1 MKGLRRLLLVAA
13 ATAGLALSLT
23 GCSKTV
29 DFLQYADVTFD
40 GINGQAT
47 ATVNV
52 DYNKIGTDVFGK
64 GESQTDMDE
73 ARTETAMMG
82 EVNYEVTPS
91 ENLSNG
97 DTVTL
102 SVEISD
108 CFQKEYKVTAKAAS
122 KEITVSGLQEPEM
135 VDPFDDS
142 IFTTIFSEN
151 PEEGK
156 VSFEIIGTIP
166 ELRLN
171 LINDAPEDSP
181 LKNLQYY
188 VDDFGTHKEYSEDD
202 TIALH
207 VKPSAPQDFAKKYA
221 LTRDTIE
228 IPVKGAPKYI
238 RSVDEVTQDVLDAVK
253 PIAVA
258 RLEDSAG
265 SDYNVHK
272 ESVFDADH
280 NEIGFSR
287 ENVGE
292 PRWADVGY
300 MISWRG
306 GDGERNFSSEYN
318 DLFIPYEVEYID
330 DKTEETGT
338 AVLGFWIKNVIIDS
352 DGSVDVDG
360 HANSITMTVY
370 DSIDAFKKNEI
381 DKSADSY
388 DIYEYPVNWQ

>member
-1 MKGLRRLLLVAA
+1 MKGLRRFMLVAA

-52 DYNKIGTDVFGK
+52 DYSKIGTDVFDKGK
-64 GESQTDMDE
+64 SQTDMDE
-73 ARTETAMMG
+73 ARTEAAMMG

-108 CFQKEYKVTAKAAS
+108 YFQKEYKVTAKAAS

-142 IFTTIFSEN
+142 IFTTIFSEHA
-151 PEEGK
+151 EEGK

-171 LINDAPEDSP
+171 LINDAPKDSP
-181 LKNLQYY
+181 LKKLQYY
-188 VDDFGTHKEYSEDD
+188 VDDFGKYVEYHEDD

-228 IPVKGAPKYI
+228 IPVKGAAKYI
-238 RSVDEVTQDVLDAVK
+238 RSADEVTTEVLDVIK
-253 PIAVA
+253 PIAAA
-258 RLEDSAG
+258 RLEDS
-265 SDYNVHK
+265 SSYNVDRT
-272 ESVFDADH
+272 SVFDADQ
-280 NEIGFSR
+280 NEVAFARTNI
-287 ENVGE
+287 GE
-292 PRWADVGY
+292 PRWLNTGY
-300 MISWRG
+300 LISWK
-306 GDGERNFSSEYN
+306 DGEENFSKEYN
-318 DLFIPYEVEYID
+318 DLFIPYEVDYEKD
-330 DKTEETGT
+330 GSDETGT
-338 AVLGFWIKNVIIDS
+338 AVLGFWIKNVIIDEN
-352 DGSVDVDG
+352 GEVDVDG
-360 HANSITMTVY
+360 HAYSITMTAY
-370 DSIDAFKKNEI
+370 DSLEAFKKNEV
-381 DKSADSY
+381 DRHSNEY
-388 DIYEYPVNWQ
+388 DIYEFPVNW

>member
-108 CFQKEYKVTAKAAS
+108 YFQKEYKVTAKAAS

-238 RSVDEVTQDVLDAVK
+238 RSADEVTTEVLDVIK
-253 PIAVA
+253 PIAAA
-258 RLEDSAG
+258 RLEDS
-265 SDYNVHK
+265 SSYNVDRT
-272 ESVFDADH
+272 SVFDADQ
-280 NEIGFSR
+280 NEVAFARTNI
-287 ENVGE
+287 GE
-292 PRWADVGY
+292 PRWLNTGY
-300 MISWRG
+300 LISWK
-306 GDGERNFSSEYN
+306 DGEENFSKEYN
-318 DLFIPYEVEYID
+318 DLFVPYEVDYEKD
-330 DKTEETGT
+330 GSDETGT
-338 AVLGFWIKNVIIDS
+338 AVLGFWIKNVIIDEN
-352 DGSVDVDG
+352 GEVDVDG
-360 HANSITMTVY
+360 HAYSITMTAY
-370 DSIDAFKKNEI
+370 DSLEAFKKNEV
-381 DKSADSY
+381 DRYSNEY
-388 DIYEYPVNWQ
+388 DIYEFPVNW

>member
-13 ATAGLALSLT
+13 ATAGLVLSLT

-40 GINGQAT
+40 GLNGQAT

-64 GESQTDMDE
+64 GKSQTDMDE

-108 CFQKEYKVTAKAAS
+108 YFQKEYKVTAKAAS

-188 VDDFGTHKEYSEDD
+188 VDDFGKYVEYHEDD

-238 RSVDEVTQDVLDAVK
+238 RSADEVTTEVLDVIK
-253 PIAVA
+253 PIAAA
-258 RLEDSAG
+258 RLEDS
-265 SDYNVHK
+265 SSYNVDRT
-272 ESVFDADH
+272 SVFDADQ
-280 NEIGFSR
+280 NEVAFARTNI
-287 ENVGE
+287 GE
-292 PRWADVGY
+292 PRWLNTGY
-300 MISWRG
+300 LISWK
-306 GDGERNFSSEYN
+306 DGEENFSKEYN
-318 DLFIPYEVEYID
+318 DLFIPYEVDYEKD
-330 DKTEETGT
+330 GSDETGT
-338 AVLGFWIKNVIIDS
+338 AVLGFWIKNVIIDEN
-352 DGSVDVDG
+352 GEVDVDG
-360 HANSITMTVY
+360 HAYSITMTAY
-370 DSIDAFKKNEI
+370 DSLEAFKKNEV
-381 DKSADSY
+381 DRRSNEY
-388 DIYEYPVNWQ
+388 DIYEFPVNW

>member
-1 MKGLRRLLLVAA
+1 MKELRRLLLITA

-23 GCSKTV
+23 GCSKNV

-64 GESQTDMDE
+64 GKSQTDMDE

-108 CFQKEYKVTAKAAS
+108 YFQKEYKVTAKAAS

-221 LTRDTIE
+221 LSRDTIE
-228 IPVKGAPKYI
+228 IPVKGAAKYI
-238 RSVDEVTQDVLDAVK
+238 RSADEVTTEVLDVIK
-253 PIAVA
+253 PIAAA
-258 RLEDSAG
+258 RLEDS
-265 SDYNVHK
+265 SSYNVDRT
-272 ESVFDADH
+272 SVFDADQ
-280 NEIGFSR
+280 NEVAFARTNI
-287 ENVGE
+287 GE
-292 PRWADVGY
+292 PRWLNTGY
-300 MISWRG
+300 LISWK
-306 GDGERNFSSEYN
+306 DGEENFSKEYN
-318 DLFIPYEVEYID
+318 DLFIPYEVDYEKD
-330 DKTEETGT
+330 GSDETGT
-338 AVLGFWIKNVIIDS
+338 AVLGFWIKNVIIDEN
-352 DGSVDVDG
+352 GEVDVDG
-360 HANSITMTVY
+360 HAYSITMTAY
-370 DSIDAFKKNEI
+370 DSLEAFKKNEV
-381 DKSADSY
+381 DRYSNEY
-388 DIYEYPVNWQ
+388 DIYEFPVNW

>member
-1 MKGLRRLLLVAA
+1 MKGLRRFMLVAA

-52 DYNKIGTDVFGK
+52 DYSKIGTDVFDKGK
-64 GESQTDMDE
+64 SQTDMDE
-73 ARTETAMMG
+73 ARTEAAMMG

-108 CFQKEYKVTAKAAS
+108 YFQKEYKVTAKAAS

-142 IFTTIFSEN
+142 IFTTIFSEHA
-151 PEEGK
+151 EEGK

-171 LINDAPEDSP
+171 LINDAPKDSP
-181 LKNLQYY
+181 LKKLQYY
-188 VDDFGTHKEYSEDD
+188 VDDFGKYVEYHEDD

-238 RSVDEVTQDVLDAVK
+238 RSADEVTTEVLDVIK
-253 PIAVA
+253 PIAAA
-258 RLEDSAG
+258 RLEDS
-265 SDYNVHK
+265 SSYNVDRT
-272 ESVFDADH
+272 SVFDADQ
-280 NEIGFSR
+280 NEVAFARTNI
-287 ENVGE
+287 GE
-292 PRWADVGY
+292 PRWLNTGY
-300 MISWRG
+300 LISWK
-306 GDGERNFSSEYN
+306 DGEENFSKEYN
-318 DLFIPYEVEYID
+318 DLFVPYEVDYEKD
-330 DKTEETGT
+330 GSDETGT
-338 AVLGFWIKNVIIDS
+338 AVLGFWIKNVIIDEN
-352 DGSVDVDG
+352 GEVDVDG
-360 HANSITMTVY
+360 HAYSITMTAY
-370 DSIDAFKKNEI
+370 DSLEAFKKNEV
-381 DKSADSY
+381 DRYSNEY
-388 DIYEYPVNWQ
+388 DIYEFPVNW

>member
-1 MKGLRRLLLVAA
+1 M
-13 ATAGLALSLT
+13 
-23 GCSKTV
+23 
-29 DFLQYADVTFD
+29 
-40 GINGQAT
+40 
-47 ATVNV
+47 
-52 DYNKIGTDVFGK
+52 
-64 GESQTDMDE
+64 
-73 ARTETAMMG
+73 
-82 EVNYEVTPS
+82 
-91 ENLSNG
+91 
-97 DTVTL
+97 
-102 SVEISD
+102 
-108 CFQKEYKVTAKAAS
+108 
-122 KEITVSGLQEPEM
+122 
-135 VDPFDDS
+135 
-142 IFTTIFSEN
+142 
-151 PEEGK
+151 
-156 VSFEIIGTIP
+156 
-166 ELRLN
+166 
-171 LINDAPEDSP
+171 
-181 LKNLQYY
+181 
-188 VDDFGTHKEYSEDD
+188 DDFGKYVEYHEDD

-238 RSVDEVTQDVLDAVK
+238 RSVDEVTQDVLDAIK
-253 PIAVA
+253 PIAAA

-280 NEIGFSR
+280 NGIGFSR

-360 HANSITMTVY
+360 HANSITMTAY
-370 DSIDAFKKNEI
+370 DSLEAFKKNEV
-381 DKSADSY
+381 DRYSNEY
-388 DIYEYPVNWQ
+388 DIYEFPVNW

>member
-64 GESQTDMDE
+64 GKSQTDMDE
-73 ARTETAMMG
+73 ARTETAMM
-82 EVNYEVTPS
+82 
-91 ENLSNG
+91 
-97 DTVTL
+97 
-102 SVEISD
+102 
-108 CFQKEYKVTAKAAS
+108 
-122 KEITVSGLQEPEM
+122 
-135 VDPFDDS
+135 
-142 IFTTIFSEN
+142 
-151 PEEGK
+151 
-156 VSFEIIGTIP
+156 
-166 ELRLN
+166 
-171 LINDAPEDSP
+171 
-181 LKNLQYY
+181 
-188 VDDFGTHKEYSEDD
+188 
-202 TIALH
+202 
-207 VKPSAPQDFAKKYA
+207 
-221 LTRDTIE
+221 
-228 IPVKGAPKYI
+228 
-238 RSVDEVTQDVLDAVK
+238 DAVK

>member
-13 ATAGLALSLT
+13 ATAGLVLSLT

-40 GINGQAT
+40 GLNGQAT

-64 GESQTDMDE
+64 GKSQTDMDE

-108 CFQKEYKVTAKAAS
+108 YFQKEYKVTAKAAS

-142 IFTTIFSEN
+142 IFTTIFSEHA
-151 PEEGK
+151 EEGK

-171 LINDAPEDSP
+171 LINDAPKDSP
-181 LKNLQYY
+181 LKKLQYY
-188 VDDFGTHKEYSEDD
+188 VDDFGKYVEYHEDD

-221 LTRDTIE
+221 LSRDTIE
-228 IPVKGAPKYI
+228 IPVKGAAKYI
-238 RSVDEVTQDVLDAVK
+238 RSADEVTTEVLDVIK
-253 PIAVA
+253 PIAAA
-258 RLEDSAG
+258 RLEDS
-265 SDYNVHK
+265 SSYNVDRT
-272 ESVFDADH
+272 SVFDADQ
-280 NEIGFSR
+280 NEVAFARTNI
-287 ENVGE
+287 GE
-292 PRWADVGY
+292 PRWLNTGY
-300 MISWRG
+300 LISWK
-306 GDGERNFSSEYN
+306 DGEENFSKEYN
-318 DLFIPYEVEYID
+318 DLFIPYEVDYEKD
-330 DKTEETGT
+330 GSDETGT
-338 AVLGFWIKNVIIDS
+338 AVLGFWIKNVIIDEN
-352 DGSVDVDG
+352 GEVDVDG
-360 HANSITMTVY
+360 HAYSITMTAY
-370 DSIDAFKKNEI
+370 DSLEAFKKNEV
-381 DKSADSY
+381 DRYSNEY
-388 DIYEYPVNWQ
+388 DIYEFPVNW

>member
-1 MKGLRRLLLVAA
+1 MKELRRLLLITA

-23 GCSKTV
+23 GCSKNV

-52 DYNKIGTDVFGK
+52 DYNKIGTDVFDQGK
-64 GESQTDMDE
+64 TQTDMDE

-108 CFQKEYKVTAKAAS
+108 YFQKEYKVTAKAAR

-188 VDDFGTHKEYSEDD
+188 VDDFDTYKEYSEDD

-207 VKPSAPQDFAKKYA
+207 VKPKAPQDFAKKYA

-228 IPVKGAPKYI
+228 IPVKGAPNYS

-280 NEIGFSR
+280 NEMGFSR

-300 MISWRG
+300 MISWRSG
-306 GDGERNFSSEYN
+306 EGERNYSSEYN

-338 AVLGFWIKNVIIDS
+338 AVLGFWIKNVIIDEN
-352 DGSVDVDG
+352 GEVDVDG
-360 HANSITMTVY
+360 HAYSITMTAY
-370 DSIDAFKKNEI
+370 DSLEAFKKNEV
-381 DKSADSY
+381 DRYSNEY
-388 DIYEYPVNWQ
+388 DIYEFPVNWQ

>member
-1 MKGLRRLLLVAA
+1 MKELRRLLLITA

-23 GCSKTV
+23 GCSKNV

-52 DYNKIGTDVFGK
+52 DYNKIGTDVFDKGK
-64 GESQTDMDE
+64 TQTDMDE

-108 CFQKEYKVTAKAAS
+108 YFQKEYKVTAKAAS

-188 VDDFGTHKEYSEDD
+188 VDDFDTYKEYSEDD

-207 VKPSAPQDFAKKYA
+207 VKPKAPQDFAKKYA

-228 IPVKGAPKYI
+228 IPVKRAPKYI

-300 MISWRG
+300 MISWRSG
-306 GDGERNFSSEYN
+306 EGERNYSSEYN
-318 DLFIPYEVEYID
+318 DLFIPYKVEYID

-338 AVLGFWIKNVIIDS
+338 AVLGFWIKNVIIDEN
-352 DGSVDVDG
+352 GEVDVDG
-360 HANSITMTVY
+360 HAYSITMTAY
-370 DSIDAFKKNEI
+370 DSLEAFKKNEV
-381 DKSADSY
+381 DRHSNEY
-388 DIYEYPVNWQ
+388 DIYEFPVNW

>member
-1 MKGLRRLLLVAA
+1 MKGLRRFMLVAA

-52 DYNKIGTDVFGK
+52 DYSKIGTDVFDKGK
-64 GESQTDMDE
+64 SQTDMDE
-73 ARTETAMMG
+73 ARTEAAMMG

-108 CFQKEYKVTAKAAS
+108 YFQKEYKVTAKAAS

-135 VDPFDDS
+135 IDPFDDS
-142 IFTTIFSEN
+142 IFTTIFSEHA
-151 PEEGK
+151 EEGK

-171 LINDAPEDSP
+171 LINDAPKDSP
-181 LKNLQYY
+181 LKKLQYY
-188 VDDFGTHKEYSEDD
+188 VDDFGKYVEYHEDD

-228 IPVKGAPKYI
+228 IPVKGAAKYI
-238 RSVDEVTQDVLDAVK
+238 RSADEVTTEVLDVIK
-253 PIAVA
+253 PIAAA
-258 RLEDSAG
+258 RLEDS
-265 SDYNVHK
+265 SSYNVDRT
-272 ESVFDADH
+272 SVFDADQ
-280 NEIGFSR
+280 NEVAFARTNI
-287 ENVGE
+287 GE
-292 PRWADVGY
+292 PRWLNTGY
-300 MISWRG
+300 LISWK
-306 GDGERNFSSEYN
+306 DGEENFSKEYN
-318 DLFIPYEVEYID
+318 DLFVPYEVDYEKD
-330 DKTEETGT
+330 GSDETGT
-338 AVLGFWIKNVIIDS
+338 AVLGFWIKNVIIDEN
-352 DGSVDVDG
+352 GEVDVDG
-360 HANSITMTVY
+360 HAYSITMTAY
-370 DSIDAFKKNEI
+370 DSLEAFKKNEV
-381 DKSADSY
+381 DRHSNEY
-388 DIYEYPVNWQ
+388 DIYEFPVNW

>member
-1 MKGLRRLLLVAA
+1 MKELRRLLLITA

-23 GCSKTV
+23 GCSKNV

-40 GINGQAT
+40 GLNGQAT

-64 GESQTDMDE
+64 GKSQTDMDE

-108 CFQKEYKVTAKAAS
+108 YFQKENKVTAKTAS

-142 IFTTIFSEN
+142 IFTTIFSEHA
-151 PEEGK
+151 EEGK

-171 LINDAPEDSP
+171 LINDAPKDSP
-181 LKNLQYY
+181 LKKLQYY
-188 VDDFGTHKEYSEDD
+188 VDDFGKYVEYHEDD

-238 RSVDEVTQDVLDAVK
+238 RSVDEVTQDVLDAIK
-253 PIAVA
+253 PIAAA
-258 RLEDSAG
+258 RLEDS
-265 SDYNVHK
+265 SSYNVDRT
-272 ESVFDADH
+272 SVFDADQ
-280 NEIGFSR
+280 NEVAFARTNI
-287 ENVGE
+287 GE
-292 PRWADVGY
+292 PRWLNTGY
-300 MISWRG
+300 LISWK
-306 GDGERNFSSEYN
+306 DGEENFSKEYN
-318 DLFIPYEVEYID
+318 DLFVPYEVDYEKD
-330 DKTEETGT
+330 GSDETGT
-338 AVLGFWIKNVIIDS
+338 AVLGFWIKNVIIDEN
-352 DGSVDVDG
+352 GEVDVDG
-360 HANSITMTVY
+360 HAYSITMTAY
-370 DSIDAFKKNEI
+370 DSLEAFKKNEV
-381 DKSADSY
+381 DRYSNEY
-388 DIYEYPVNWQ
+388 DIYEFPVNW

>member
-13 ATAGLALSLT
+13 ATAGFVLSLT

-40 GINGQAT
+40 GLNGQAT
-47 ATVNV
+47 ATINV

-64 GESQTDMDE
+64 GKSQTDMDE

-102 SVEISD
+102 SVEVSD
-108 CFQKEYKVTAKAAS
+108 YFQKENKVTAKAAS
-122 KEITVSGLQEPEM
+122 KEITVSGLKEPEM
-135 VDPFDDS
+135 VDPFDES

-188 VDDFGTHKEYSEDD
+188 VDDFDTYKEYSEDD

-207 VKPSAPQDFAKKYA
+207 VKPKAPQDFAKKYA
-221 LTRDTIE
+221 PTRDTIE

-300 MISWRG
+300 MISWRSG
-306 GDGERNFSSEYN
+306 EGERNYSSEYN
-318 DLFIPYEVEYID
+318 DLFIPYKVEYID

-338 AVLGFWIKNVIIDS
+338 AVLGFWIKNVIIDEN
-352 DGSVDVDG
+352 GEVDVDG
-360 HANSITMTVY
+360 HAYSITMTAY
-370 DSIDAFKKNEI
+370 DSLEAFKKNEV
-381 DKSADSY
+381 DRHSNEY
-388 DIYEYPVNWQ
+388 DIYEFPVNW

>member
-13 ATAGLALSLT
+13 ATAGLVLSLT

-40 GINGQAT
+40 GLNGQAT

-52 DYNKIGTDVFGK
+52 DYNKIGTDVFDKGK
-64 GESQTDMDE
+64 TQTDMDE

-108 CFQKEYKVTAKAAS
+108 YFQKEYKVTAKAAS

-188 VDDFGTHKEYSEDD
+188 VDDFDTYKEYSEDD

-207 VKPSAPQDFAKKYA
+207 VKPKAPQDFAKKYA

-228 IPVKGAPKYI
+228 IPVKGTPKYI

-300 MISWRG
+300 MISWRSG
-306 GDGERNFSSEYN
+306 EGERNYSSEYN

-338 AVLGFWIKNVIIDS
+338 AVLGFWIKNVIIDEN
-352 DGSVDVDG
+352 GEADVDG
-360 HANSITMTVY
+360 HAYSITMTAY
-370 DSIDAFKKNEI
+370 DSLEAFKKNEV
-381 DKSADSY
+381 DRYSNEY
-388 DIYEYPVNWQ
+388 DIYEFPVNW

>member
-1 MKGLRRLLLVAA
+1 MKGLRRFMLVAA

-52 DYNKIGTDVFGK
+52 DYSKIGTDVFDKGK
-64 GESQTDMDE
+64 SQTDMDE
-73 ARTETAMMG
+73 ARTEAAMMG

-108 CFQKEYKVTAKAAS
+108 YFQKEYKVTAKAAS
-122 KEITVSGLQEPEM
+122 KEITVSGLQDPEM

-142 IFTTIFSEN
+142 IFTTIFSEHA
-151 PEEGK
+151 EEGK

-171 LINDAPEDSP
+171 LINDAPKDSP
-181 LKNLQYY
+181 LKKLQYY
-188 VDDFGTHKEYSEDD
+188 VDDFGKYVEYHEDD

-228 IPVKGAPKYI
+228 IPVKGAAKYI
-238 RSVDEVTQDVLDAVK
+238 RSADEVTTEVLDVIK
-253 PIAVA
+253 PIAAA
-258 RLEDSAG
+258 RLEDS
-265 SDYNVHK
+265 SSYNVDRT
-272 ESVFDADH
+272 SVFDADQ
-280 NEIGFSR
+280 NEVAFARTNI
-287 ENVGE
+287 GE
-292 PRWADVGY
+292 PRWLNTGY
-300 MISWRG
+300 LISWK
-306 GDGERNFSSEYN
+306 DGEENFSKEYN
-318 DLFIPYEVEYID
+318 DLFVPYEVDYEKD
-330 DKTEETGT
+330 GSDETGT
-338 AVLGFWIKNVIIDS
+338 AVLGFWIKNVIIDEN
-352 DGSVDVDG
+352 GEVDVDG
-360 HANSITMTVY
+360 HAYSITMTAY
-370 DSIDAFKKNEI
+370 DSLEAFKKNEV
-381 DKSADSY
+381 DRHSNEY
-388 DIYEYPVNWQ
+388 DIYEFPVSW